1 MKLTL
6 NVTTTLLIVFSL
18 ILTSLVLAQNP
29 PKAIQ
34 VKGKPAKSTTVKMVT
49 TRAVRRSS
57 SAALMSVGAA
67 APVLPSV
74 PSPLLQSHEP
84 QYVPNQVLVKLESR
98 EETRARLNLI
108 NLQAAKLRNEALRA
122 DIQENVEATN
132 ITLALTRSIENP
144 REGDL
149 LVVNLPAD
157 TSPDKAI
164 TELRSK
170 PGIKSVQKNW
180 IYTLQQNPVSNDG
193 EYTNGA
199 LWGMFGDDLPVAIG
213 PTPTTNSFGTQAEKA
228 WFNGHVGSRAV
239 CVGVIDGGIQVDHPD
254 LDVNIWTNPGE
265 TGTDETGQDKSTN
278 GRDDDGDGLKDDV
291 HGWDFS
297 HQDGS
302 VFDGEAPDEHGTHV
316 AGTIGAAG
324 NNALGVAG
332 VNWSITIITAKV
344 FGATGATTD
353 RIVEAISY
361 FVRLKERGIN
371 VIAINNSWGG
381 GPYDSSLFEAI
392 KQAARSD
399 ILFIAA
405 AGNYGKD
412 NDADS
417 FYPASY
423 DTRTDTRSEGGTA
436 GVNYDSVIAVAAID
450 RDGNLPGFSD
460 FGKTSVDLGAPGDA
474 IISTIPGNDYGFMS
488 GTSMATPHVT
498 GAVAL
503 YASTHSQT
511 AEIIRA
517 ALLQAVIPT
526 GSLQGKTVTGGRVN
540 VGGF

>member
-164 TELRSK
+164 TELRSEEHT
-170 PGIKSVQKNW
+170 SE
-180 IYTLQQNPVSNDG
+180 LQSR
-193 EYTNGA
+193 
-199 LWGMFGDDLPVAIG
+199 FG
-213 PTPTTNSFGTQAEKA
+213 
-228 WFNGHVGSRAV
+228 
-239 CVGVIDGGIQVDHPD
+239 
-254 LDVNIWTNPGE
+254 
-265 TGTDETGQDKSTN
+265 
-278 GRDDDGDGLKDDV
+278 
-291 HGWDFS
+291 
-297 HQDGS
+297 
-302 VFDGEAPDEHGTHV
+302 
-316 AGTIGAAG
+316 
-324 NNALGVAG
+324 
-332 VNWSITIITAKV
+332 
-344 FGATGATTD
+344 
-353 RIVEAISY
+353 ISY
-361 FVRLKERGIN
+361 
-371 VIAINNSWGG
+371 
-381 GPYDSSLFEAI
+381 
-392 KQAARSD
+392 
-399 ILFIAA
+399 
-405 AGNYGKD
+405 
-412 NDADS
+412 
-417 FYPASY
+417 
-423 DTRTDTRSEGGTA
+423 
-436 GVNYDSVIAVAAID
+436 AVFC
-450 RDGNLPGFSD
+450 L
-460 FGKTSVDLGAPGDA
+460 
-474 IISTIPGNDYGFMS
+474 
-488 GTSMATPHVT
+488 
-498 GAVAL
+498 
-503 YASTHSQT
+503 
-511 AEIIRA
+511 
-517 ALLQAVIPT
+517 
-526 GSLQGKTVTGGRVN
+526 
-540 VGGF
+540 